1 MGFGSYSVSAAY
13 DRQYTTYSH
22 MTREEV
28 FTQRHL
34 DSDMDPKGVKYRESR
49 DRDGEESFPII
60 IALDETGS
68 MGHMPELLIKN
79 VFPKIMKSIIEAGI
93 PNPQVMFAGIGDCC
107 YDEEGPLQVGQ
118 FESSDALMEK
128 WLTNVYLEGRG
139 GGNAHESY
147 LLIWYFAI
155 HHIKTDANEK
165 RGQKGVLITI
175 GDEPCQQLLTKKQ
188 IKKYI
193 GDNVQDDI
201 TAQELLEQVKQYF
214 NVYHI
219 HCDGSN
225 TYDFADT
232 NWEDLLGINAVVSK
246 SKKGDDVGDIIPKLV
261 ELSYNNR

>member
-13 DRQYTTYSH
+13 DRQYSTYSH
-22 MTREEV
+22 MSREEV

-34 DSDMDPKGVKYRESR
+34 DSDMDPKGVDFRESR
-49 DRDGEESFPII
+49 DRDGEESFPILI
-60 IALDETGS
+60 FLDETGS

-79 VFPKIMKSIIEAGI
+79 VFPKIMEKIIAAGI
-93 PNPQVMFAGIGDCC
+93 PNPQVMFGGIGDCC
-107 YDEEGPLQVGQ
+107 YSEEGPLQVGQ
-118 FESSDALMEK
+118 FESSDDLMEK
-128 WLTNVYLEGRG
+128 WLTNIYLEGRG

-147 LLIWYFAI
+147 SLAWYWAAK
-155 HHIKTDANEK
+155 HVKTDAFEK

-175 GDEPCQQLLTKKQ
+175 GDEPCQMCLTQKQ

-201 TAQELLEQVKQYF
+201 RAVDALEDVKKYF

-219 HCDGSN
+219 HCNGSE
-225 TYDFADT
+225 TYDFEDT
-232 NWEDLLGINAVVSK
+232 NWEELLGINAVVSK
-246 SKKGDDVGDIIPKLV
+246 SKKGDDVGKIIPKLV

>member
-1 MGFGSYSVSAAY
+1 MGFGSYSYSSASSRAS
-13 DRQYTTYSH
+13 TTYSH
-22 MTREEV
+22 VSREEI
-28 FTQRHL
+28 FKQRHL
-34 DSDMDPKGVKYRESR
+34 DPDMDPKGVKYRESC

-79 VFPKIMKSIIEAGI
+79 VFPKIMKTIMEAGI

-107 YDEEGPLQVGQ
+107 YNEEAALQVGE
-118 FESSDALMEK
+118 FESNDALMEK
-128 WLTNVYLEGRG
+128 WLTNIYLEGRG

-147 LLIWYFAI
+147 PLIWYFAA
-155 HHIKTDANEK
+155 HHIKTDAYDK

-193 GDNVQDDI
+193 GDDVQDDI
-201 TAQELLEQVKQYF
+201 TAKELLEQVKTKF

-219 HCDGSN
+219 HCDGSR
-225 TYDFADT
+225 TYDFTDT

-246 SKKGDDVGDIIPKLV
+246 SSKGTDVGDIIPKLV